1 MKLRNY
7 VAIRWLFGRLYV
19 RLHLEERILVLAL
32 ELIGPKKLKTS
43 LCFLHAETLLGRL
56 KQLEDIV
63 DLYRL

>member
-7 VAIRWLFGRLYV
+7 VAVRWLFGRLYV
-19 RLHLEERILVLAL
+19 RLHLEERVLVLAL
-32 ELIGPKKLKTS
+32 ELVGPKKLKTP
-43 LCFLHAETLLGRL
+43 LCFFRVETLLGRL